1 MPWQKALTMPGA
13 EQMAHVH
20 DFFTTVDWW
29 KLRPAPVVVI
39 SNPGSQAAYKYV
51 AGAKSDDKDLMVVY
65 IPEERTV
72 EIKLDSMPSS
82 PNVSW
87 INPRTG
93 EKSPAVAVVTANTC
107 QFPSPAE
114 GDWILFMKMDK
125 KESGAAADEKK

>member
-1 MPWQKALTMPGA
+1 
-13 EQMAHVH
+13 
-20 DFFTTVDWW
+20 
-29 KLRPAPVVVI
+29 
-39 SNPGSQAAYKYV
+39 
-51 AGAKSDDKDLMVVY
+51 MVVY